1 MVPSRPL
8 RATTTSGEAEV
19 GKRSQVLDSTTR
31 REGTDAPTHADRNA
45 DAHVAATQALG
56 GGHRSRRLALVALLA
71 VLGLGVGVL
80 GAAQALAISAPIQIT
95 NTGGEG
101 VYIRSEPNTSS
112 TRLGWMPEGAS
123 PDYQCFAYGQNINGV
138 PVWFNVTYNGVTGYY
153 ASYYD
158 NSSYHSNA
166 ELTAKYGIPLC
177 GSTPPTE
184 PPSTPGG
191 GGSPGT
197 PGGPAPTGSTFP
209 VMNGSGGIYWRS
221 EPNWAAPEAEPG
233 NGVYEGTAV
242 TVHCYQSGTSVPG
255 SADTMW
261 ELASWA
267 TGPGRGEGWL
277 NEHFINDGAPI
288 NQAPPGVPACNV
300 PAPATT
306 PTPPSTPVILAS
318 ATTQALP
325 PDPDLWCA
333 NSDIHRYDTQIREAD
348 WIVLFKGVV
357 GTPGKNN
364 WRCAYL
370 VSMQGPGNELGNFT
384 LPIPVTMTSP
394 VDFRA
399 ACAEQFPGSRLEW
412 TGTGAYPWRC
422 VGVAGR
428 YYPPPGIH
436 LSAVVMRG
444 GFTTGGLPAT
454 GPGSLQVT
462 VTAGAA
468 SRTASVASATAARH
482 ASRGMVLAR
491 GARRVGKRGRYS
503 LRVALTP
510 AGRRALTQAH
520 QLSAVVTARFAARTG
535 RPTVLVGRLTLR

>member
-1 MVPSRPL
+1 
-8 RATTTSGEAEV
+8 
-19 GKRSQVLDSTTR
+19 
-31 REGTDAPTHADRNA
+31 
-45 DAHVAATQALG
+45 
-56 GGHRSRRLALVALLA
+56 
-71 VLGLGVGVL
+71 
-80 GAAQALAISAPIQIT
+80 
-95 NTGGEG
+95 
-101 VYIRSEPNTSS
+101 
-112 TRLGWMPEGAS
+112 MPEGAS

-138 PVWFNVTYNGVTGYY
+138 PVWFNVTYNGVTGHY
-153 ASYYD
+153 ASCYD

-184 PPSTPGG
+184 PPPTPRG

-197 PGGPAPTGSTFP
+197 PGGPAPSGSTIP
-209 VMNGSGGIYWRS
+209 VMNASGGIYWRS

-233 NGVYEGTAV
+233 NGVYEGTTV
-242 TVHCYQSGTSVPG
+242 TVHCYQSGTSAPG

-288 NQAPPGVPACNV
+288 NQTPPGVPACNV
-300 PAPATT
+300 PAPAST

-348 WIVLFKGVV
+348 WIVHFKGVV

-370 VSMQGPGNELGNFT
+370 VFMQGPGNELGNFT

-399 ACAEQFPGSRLEW
+399 ACAEQSPAPASN
-412 TGTGAYPWRC
+412 
-422 VGVAGR
+422 GR
-428 YYPPPGIH
+428 GR
-436 LSAVVMRG
+436 AR
-444 GFTTGGLPAT
+444 TR
-454 GPGSLQVT
+454 
-462 VTAGAA
+462 GAA
-468 SRTASVASATAARH
+468 SEWPAATTRRPASTSPR
-482 ASRGMVLAR
+482 S
-491 GARRVGKRGRYS
+491 
-503 LRVALTP
+503 
-510 AGRRALTQAH
+510 
-520 QLSAVVTARFAARTG
+520 
-535 RPTVLVGRLTLR
+535 

>member
-1 MVPSRPL
+1 M
-8 RATTTSGEAEV
+8 
-19 GKRSQVLDSTTR
+19 
-31 REGTDAPTHADRNA
+31 DARVHADRHANA
-45 DAHVAATQALG
+45 RVAWSTTLAR
-56 GGHRSRRLALVALLA
+56 GHRSRFVAFIALLA
-71 VLGLGVGVL
+71 VLAVGVL
-80 GAAQALAISAPIQIT
+80 GGAQALAISAPIQIT

-112 TRLGWMPEGAS
+112 TRLGWMQEGAS
-123 PDYQCFAYGQNINGV
+123 PDYQCFAYGQNVNGV
-138 PVWFNVTYNGVTGYY
+138 PVWFNVTYNGITGYY

-166 ELTAKYGIPLC
+166 ELTAKYGIPQC
-177 GSTPPTE
+177 GSAPPAE
-184 PPSTPGG
+184 PPPPSSG
-191 GGSPGT
+191 GGSPGS
-197 PGGPAPTGSTFP
+197 PGGPPPSGSTFL
-209 VMNGSGGIYWRS
+209 VMNSSGGIYWRS

-233 NGVYEGTAV
+233 NGVYEGTTV
-242 TVHCYQSGTSVPG
+242 TVHCHQSGTSVPG
-255 SADTMW
+255 SADTLW

-333 NSDIHRYDTQIREAD
+333 NSDIHRYDTQVREAD

-412 TGTGAYPWRC
+412 TGTGVYPWRC
-422 VGVAGR
+422 IGVAGR
-428 YYPPPGIH
+428 YYPPPGIQ

-444 GFTTGGLPAT
+444 GFTTGGLPASSS
-454 GPGSLQVT
+454 GSLHVT
-462 VTAGAA
+462 VTAG
-468 SRTASVASATAARH
+468 TAGTTAGAASATAARH
-482 ASRGMVLAR
+482 ASRRMILAR

-503 LRVALTP
+503 LRVRLTP
-510 AGRRALTQAH
+510 AGRRALTETT
-520 QLSAVVTARFAARTG
+520 QLSAVVTVRFATRMG